1 MRPPGDGDPGR
12 LVEAMRY
19 SLLAPGKRIRPLL
32 AMAAAETV
40 GPLDDD
46 VRLACASVE
55 LIHCYSLIH
64 DDLPAMDDDDF
75 RRGRPSNHKAF
86 GEATAILAGDALLT
100 LAFDWI
106 AEAGEHAGE
115 AGRYLRAARALAH
128 GAGVRGMVRGQAR
141 DLGEPPPTTLD
152 ALEVLHAEKTAAL
165 FEAALKVGALAAG
178 ATPEA
183 VTALA
188 RYGTAYGIAFQHADD
203 RDDAEH
209 GQHAAAA
216 RARLRGA
223 DRRGLRRGRAVRPR
237 RRAPGRICTRA
248 FALTARPARRSDF
261 AAVVIPS
268 LTRGMASDER
278 TQIFEPQA
286 SPTGG
291 VKRDRAYLVVLAG
304 ASVGEMYKVDGDK
317 TIIGRGQKA
326 QVRLL
331 DDGISREHAQL
342 VVEGSKIFLQDLGST
357 NGTFC
362 NGLKVDRREL
372 ADGDKILVGSTTIL
386 KFTYHDNLDEIF
398 QKQMYESALRDG
410 LTKAF
415 NKKYFTDRLESELT
429 FALRHESPLV
439 LVMFD
444 IDHFKKVND
453 THGHQ
458 AGDLVLSEIATLLT
472 GALRAE
478 DVFARYGG
486 EEFAVICR
494 GTDLT
499 QAQIVGERMRKAVEK
514 HRFVVRGDAHPG
526 HHQRRHRRPA
536 RPGGQGRHRPG
547 LPRRQGPLPVE
558 ARRPQ
563 PRHHPPG
570 MRPADLCRLERES
583 PAAPA
588 ARGRGSLP
596 TVAMSAAASR

>member
-1 MRPPGDGDPGR
+1 
-12 LVEAMRY
+12 
-19 SLLAPGKRIRPLL
+19 
-32 AMAAAETV
+32 
-40 GPLDDD
+40 
-46 VRLACASVE
+46 
-55 LIHCYSLIH
+55 
-64 DDLPAMDDDDF
+64 
-75 RRGRPSNHKAF
+75 
-86 GEATAILAGDALLT
+86 
-100 LAFDWI
+100 
-106 AEAGEHAGE
+106 
-115 AGRYLRAARALAH
+115 
-128 GAGVRGMVRGQAR
+128 
-141 DLGEPPPTTLD
+141 
-152 ALEVLHAEKTAAL
+152 
-165 FEAALKVGALAAG
+165 
-178 ATPEA
+178 
-183 VTALA
+183 
-188 RYGTAYGIAFQHADD
+188 
-203 RDDAEH
+203 
-209 GQHAAAA
+209 
-216 RARLRGA
+216 
-223 DRRGLRRGRAVRPR
+223 
-237 RRAPGRICTRA
+237 
-248 FALTARPARRSDF
+248 
-261 AAVVIPS
+261 
-268 LTRGMASDER
+268 MASDER

-304 ASVGEMYKVDGDK
+304 ASVGEMYKVDGSK

-342 VVEGSKIFLQDLGST
+342 VTEGNKIFLEDLGST

-372 ADGDKILVGSTTIL
+372 CDGDKILVGSTTIL

-429 FALRHESPLV
+429 FALRHESALV

-458 AGDLVLSEIATLLT
+458 AGDLVLSEISTLLT

-499 QAQIVGERMRKAVEK
+499 QASIVGERMRKAVEK
-514 HRFVVRGDAHPG
+514 HRFVHEGTPIPVTISVGIA
-526 HHQRRHRRPA
+526 
-536 RPGGQGRHRPG
+536 G
-547 LPRRQGPLPVE
+547 LPDPAVKDATDLV
-558 ARRPQ
+558 AR
-563 PRHHPPG
+563 
-570 MRPADLCRLERES
+570 ADKALYQS
-583 PAAPA
+583 KHG
-588 ARGRGSLP
+588 GRNRVTIHEPS
-596 TVAMSAAASR
+596 